1 MAIHKIDGVDNVN
14 HFPRKFVT
22 LTAAGTITAGQI
34 VSIDTGTTT
43 NGAGM
48 HVVACTTLDDELV
61 IGVAA
66 EAASSGD
73 EVKVQVAGMNADT
86 TAGGAVSAGTLIGCS
101 TGSAPAVLS
110 AANTTTRAFAVCTKA
125 FTTDPTVNYTD
136 GEIMIFDHG
145 FYG

>member
-1 MAIHKIDGVDNVN
+1 MAIHKIDGVDGVN
-14 HFPRKFVT
+14 HFPKKFVT
-22 LTAAGTITAGQI
+22 LTAAGTITVGQI
-34 VSIDTGTTT
+34 VRIDTGTTT

-48 HVVACTTLDDELV
+48 HVIANTTLDDPRV
-61 IGVAA
+61 VGVAV

-86 TAGGAVSAGTLIGCS
+86 IAGGAVNAGVIIGCS
-101 TGSAPAVLS
+101 TGSAPAVLT
-110 AANTTTRAFAVCTKA
+110 AANITTRAFAICTKA

>member
-1 MAIHKIDGVDNVN
+1 MAIHKIEGVDGVA
-14 HFPRKFVT
+14 HFPKKHVT
-22 LTAAGTITAGQI
+22 LTAAGTITKGQI

-61 IGVAA
+61 VGVAV

-73 EVKVQVAGMNADT
+73 EVKVQVAGMCDEVLTAATLSAGLLVGCT
-86 TAGGAVSAGTLIGCS
+86 TASKAAQL
-101 TGSAPAVLS
+101 A
-110 AANTTTRAFAVCTKA
+110 AANNTTRPLGICTKA
-125 FTTDPTVNYTD
+125 FTSDLND
-136 GEIMIFDHG
+136 GEVMIFDHG

>member
-1 MAIHKIDGVDNVN
+1 MAIHKIDGVDGVN

-22 LTAAGTITAGQI
+22 LTA
-34 VSIDTGTTT
+34 
-43 NGAGM
+43 
-48 HVVACTTLDDELV
+48 
-61 IGVAA
+61 
-66 EAASSGD
+66 
-73 EVKVQVAGMNADT
+73 
-86 TAGGAVSAGTLIGCS
+86 AGTLIGCS